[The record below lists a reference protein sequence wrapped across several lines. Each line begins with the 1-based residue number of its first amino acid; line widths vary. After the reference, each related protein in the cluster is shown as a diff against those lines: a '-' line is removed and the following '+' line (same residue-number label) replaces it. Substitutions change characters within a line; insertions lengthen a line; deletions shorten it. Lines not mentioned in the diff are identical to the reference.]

1 MRRWRHLES
10 TAEASEGRRPRG
22 GRSLRTAR
30 ARAAEGLVVLPIRVV
45 RHARGGAARGR
56 RTRHRADTRHRGGM
70 LWSRQSSWTRIA
82 WHDLAGEPSRC
93 DATSPAR
100 GERRPRRR
108 PLHEHV
114 CAWPRR
120 GMCLRYLRVGRGAS
134 RRISVCRS
142 ARDAVADDAVRESN
156 VWGVAGTGAH
166 HPAKSFGFR
175 YVTRRAGDRTRNDHR
190 TRHWGVG
197 AGTLHVGRTCAPW
210 SPGGRTH
217 QAPPMTGLTTY
228 RSYTTHPNPDS
239 VLSFNRTATCLPAA
253 LRSAAPPRS
262 LSR

>member
-1 MRRWRHLES
+1 MRE
-10 TAEASEGRRPRG
+10 EERPADDVQG
-22 GRSLRTAR
+22 I
-30 ARAAEGLVVLPIRVV
+30 EPIRGTGEACCGRV
-45 RHARGGAARGR
+45 RVAGRALRGMIWPASRADVTQLHRREARG
-56 RTRHRADTRHRGGM
+56 
-70 LWSRQSSWTRIA
+70 
-82 WHDLAGEPSRC
+82 DLAGVRC
-93 DATSPAR
+93 TSMSVHGQGVACVFVTCVL
-100 GERRPRRR
+100 GAAPRVAF
-108 PLHEHV
+108 P
-114 CAWPRR
+114 C
-120 GMCLRYLRVGRGAS
+120 VGP
-134 RRISVCRS
+134 

-239 VLSFNRTATCLPAA
+239 VLSFDRTATCLPAA